1 MNKFVFKKV
10 AELTTEKTELAVVK
24 VDLALVDEL
33 ANITKSGALIAN
45 ELNQSVA
52 KADQIKV
59 EMAQKQKD
67 LDAQV
72 KLIQK
77 AYNAADKWQTA
88 EGKLYDKITKAT
100 AEVGIK
106 KEEMKGWKE
115 YFDNSLNV
123 NSAINGA
130 NKYMV

>member
-1 MNKFVFKKV
+1 MNKSVFKKV
-10 AELTTEKTELAVVK
+10 AEIATENTELSEVK

-45 ELNQSVA
+45 ELNQSVT
-52 KADQIKV
+52 KADQIKA
-59 EMAQKQKD
+59 EMVQKQKD
-67 LDAQV
+67 LDAQI
-72 KLIQK
+72 KLIAK
-77 AYNAADKWQTA
+77 AYNAADKWQTS
-88 EGKLYDKITKAT
+88 ESKLYDKITKAT